1 MKKKAP
7 KSKRGSQWNKD
18 GAGRQ
23 SLRSKT
29 WSRQDDRDPKRIRH
43 IANGLIAMVFKTQTS
58 GRKDVWDAR
67 QCVKELIN
75 RYQEVR

>member
-29 WSRQDDRDPKRIRH
+29 WSKQDDRDAKRTRREWKQDR
-43 IANGLIAMVFKTQTS
+43 AG
-58 GRKDVWDAR
+58 D
-67 QCVKELIN
+67 
-75 RYQEVR
+75 

>member
-1 MKKKAP
+1 MTEIQRESDESGKKVMMEIE
-7 KSKRGSQWNKD
+7 
-18 GAGRQ
+18 
-23 SLRSKT
+23 L
-29 WSRQDDRDPKRIRH
+29 DDH

>member
-1 MKKKAP
+1 MGRGDNRSAPRHGVGKMTEIQRESDESGKKVMMEIE
-7 KSKRGSQWNKD
+7 
-18 GAGRQ
+18 
-23 SLRSKT
+23 L
-29 WSRQDDRDPKRIRH
+29 DDH